1 MKNFKWVAPI
11 VIIVSALPIT
21 LNFVINGYFDRL
33 DSKLAVEKTAREIA
47 QYQQKKARIEAR
59 RVAEKMFPG
68 LVNPGILHGFD
79 AMIYRAEQQE

>member
-33 DSKLAVEKTAREIA
+33 DSALAVEKTAREIA
-47 QYQQKKARIEAR
+47 QYHQKKARIESR

-79 AMIYRAEQQE
+79 VTVYRTDQQN